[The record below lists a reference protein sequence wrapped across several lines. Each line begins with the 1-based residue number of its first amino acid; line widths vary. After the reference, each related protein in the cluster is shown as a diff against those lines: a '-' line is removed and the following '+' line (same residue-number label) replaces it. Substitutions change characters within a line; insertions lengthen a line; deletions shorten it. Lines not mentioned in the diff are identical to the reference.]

1 MGKTTLWS
9 AGIQAEMSDVRVLRA
24 LPAESESA
32 LSFAGVGDLLD
43 SVLDEGLAPLPA
55 GQRRAL
61 SRALVLDDD
70 EGPTPDPHAVGV
82 ALLNALRALAGE
94 RPLLVAVD
102 DVQWLDTASSGA
114 LGYAARR
121 LREEHVGVLLSRR
134 SGLDSPLLA
143 ELRRSLPVERYTNV
157 EVGPLEVGAL
167 NHVVQA
173 PRDPASASPPRRGAS
188 GLRWKPFTRSRSF
201 AC

>member
-1 MGKTTLWS
+1 MTEIVGRQAELVSLRAFVASIGGGASALVLEGEAGMGKTTLWS
-9 AGIQAEMSDVRVLRA
+9 AGIQEAEMSDVRVLRA

-82 ALLNALRALAGE
+82 ALLNALRALAE
-94 RPLLVAVD
+94 ARPLLSFPSTTCSGSIP
-102 DVQWLDTASSGA
+102 LPRGRSDTRRV
-114 LGYAARR
+114 GYARSTWACFSRGGQVSTARF
-121 LREEHVGVLLSRR
+121 LLNCVAPFPP
-134 SGLDSPLLA
+134 SG
-143 ELRRSLPVERYTNV
+143 
-157 EVGPLEVGAL
+157 
-167 NHVVQA
+167 
-173 PRDPASASPPRRGAS
+173 
-188 GLRWKPFTRSRSF
+188 TRTSRS
-201 AC
+201 ARWR